1 MCKIYLFQARKCVQS
16 NRHPAM
22 YLSEFATGLLLLLFG
37 FLFLFH
43 FIIFMSFLLNG
54 RCSICWS
61 EKKQVVMD
69 VKGQ

>member
-1 MCKIYLFQARKCVQS
+1 
-16 NRHPAM
+16 M